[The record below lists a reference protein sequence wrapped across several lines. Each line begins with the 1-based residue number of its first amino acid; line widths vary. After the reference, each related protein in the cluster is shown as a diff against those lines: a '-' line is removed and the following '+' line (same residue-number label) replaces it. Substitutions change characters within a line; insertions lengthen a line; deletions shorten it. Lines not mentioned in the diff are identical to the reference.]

1 MLVNGPADAVALNDG
16 KLADIAP
23 TMLDLMNMPKPVEM
37 TGQTLIRRDSARRAA
52 E

>member
-1 MLVNGPADAVALNDG
+1 
-16 KLADIAP
+16 
-23 TMLDLMNMPKPVEM
+23 MLDLMQLPKPAEM